1 MQTNSNPLLQFSLTG
16 QGHALSEAAGK
27 QHPLLGSIC
36 LKGEIT
42 VWYAP
47 PNTGKTLIAL
57 SLMSEAVSDRK
68 IDPENVFYINADD
81 SQAGFAE
88 KVALLDDFG
97 IHTLVPGQAN
107 FKLNDLLP
115 AMEKMAQEGTA
126 NGKLVVVDTIKKI
139 TDIMD
144 KRGMRNF
151 GIRVRPFTMAGG
163 TILFLAHT
171 NKKRAANGDL
181 IYAGTNDLLED
192 VDSAYLLDRAEN
204 SSEKQ
209 RLIRFACLKSRG
221 VNANEVFYRY
231 ESDSDLS
238 YLQKLT
244 SVELVD
250 PEAGSQQFRELSPET
265 GLVEAVTFAIRHGSP
280 PTKGRIVASVAKAT
294 KASKRQILDII
305 EKYAGPSSE
314 GGLWDFEV
322 HERGAHLFVLHTEVS
337 EMKAET

>member
-1 MQTNSNPLLQFSLTG
+1 MNTDSNPLLQFSLVG
-16 QGHALSEAAGK
+16 QGHSLSAAAGK
-27 QHPLLGSIC
+27 QHPLLGSLC

-47 PNTGKTLIAL
+47 PNTGKTLIGL
-57 SLMSEAVSDRK
+57 SLMSEAVAEKR
-68 IDPENVFYINADD
+68 IAPEDVFYVNADD

-88 KVALLDDFG
+88 KVTLLDDFG
-97 IHTLVPGQAN
+97 IHTLVPGQAG

-115 AMEKMAQEGTA
+115 AMEKMAAEGTA

-209 RLIRFACLKSRG
+209 RLIRFTCLKSRG
-221 VNANEVFYRY
+221 ANAEKVFYRY
-231 ESDSDLS
+231 ESDNDLS
-238 YLQKLT
+238 YMQKLA
-244 SVELVD
+244 SVELID
-250 PEAGSQQFRELSPET
+250 PSAGKQQFRELSPEANII
-265 GLVEAVTFAIRHGSP
+265 EAVTLAIRHGNP
-280 PTKGRIVASVAKAT
+280 PTKGRIVATAAKAT
-294 KASKRQILDII
+294 KASKRQVLDVI
-305 EKYAGPSSE
+305 ESNSGPKDK
-314 GGLWDFEV
+314 GGLWRFEV
-322 HERGAHLFVLHTEVS
+322 QERGAHVFVLNDEAS
-337 EMKAET
+337 